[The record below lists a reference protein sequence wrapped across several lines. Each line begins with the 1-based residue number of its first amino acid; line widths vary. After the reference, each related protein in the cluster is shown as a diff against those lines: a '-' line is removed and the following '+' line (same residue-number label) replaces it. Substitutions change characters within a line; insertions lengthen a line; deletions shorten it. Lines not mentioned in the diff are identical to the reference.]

1 LLLRA
6 FARLVFL
13 LLFTMQEEST
23 TVEFT
28 ELLVYRKASPGE
40 IKNPNQ
46 DQKTANLSAIQ
57 IDNSMST

>member
-1 LLLRA
+1 
-6 FARLVFL
+6 
-13 LLFTMQEEST
+13 MQEEST